1 MTVYTPGLS
10 AVLELPLAGL
20 PNEFRTSNIH
30 DRAHGYMRELA
41 SLIDSKTVL
50 LNTTLSWT
58 LRYPV
63 AADRCKELVLL
74 IGLQLT
80 NQLMLDFSLDVL
92 NHNDVKTFLLND
104 RMAFVKACREAPL
117 RHGQSASGFA
127 LRVAAAC
134 RDQSLPELKS
144 EIAQSIHRYLG
155 GRLRKVQGKL
165 VDSDWELDLPHVP
178 LYDWENKTV
187 IIRARIE
194 REKCGYT
201 LLLLRPKALPSALVT
216 LKQLRMPEAP
226 SNLLDVLEL
235 DSAAY
240 TGKSLNLEIRI
251 GLDPVSGKPKAADF
265 IRFGALEC

>member
-74 IGLQLT
+74 IGLKLT
-80 NQLMLDFSLDVL
+80 NQLVLDFSFDVL
-92 NHNDVKTFLLND
+92 NHNDVQTFLLND

-117 RHGQSASGFA
+117 RHGQAASGFA

-165 VDSDWELDLPHVP
+165 VNSDWELDLPHVP

-194 REKCGYT
+194 REKRGYT
-201 LLLLRPKALPSALVT
+201 LLLLRPTALPSALVT
-216 LKQLRMPEAP
+216 SKQLRMPEAP
-226 SNLLDVLEL
+226 SNLLDVMEL
-235 DSAAY
+235 DRAAY

-251 GLDPVSGKPKAADF
+251 GLDPVSRKPKVADF
-265 IRFGALEC
+265 IRFGPFEC